1 MYLYR
6 YHDNFIHQQNL
17 FYSYFFPFF
26 DKTMTLKI
34 YSNVSGFF
42 LLDDDGLLIEAKL
55 YPKNPELIALKIHNL
70 SQYSISEELESI
82 TQKYAD
88 KAFETNSV
96 DIMHFLKDLDIK
108 CDLDAKS
115 NIYKDFVERVPRIL
129 IERNHVSNQDEFEKL
144 VKEVSIQLSKKRVT
158 HSSQRIDKNVVHG
171 ILSMDDIDKT
181 TNLFSSRIRE
191 WFGVHFPEIL
201 KEIQSHLTL
210 CKIIS
215 EVGTRENFTEEKI
228 NSYGFSIEKSKRIV
242 ELAKKSMG
250 ANFEERDLK
259 PLQDMSNR
267 TIELYEERD
276 KLESWIEREMRRI
289 APNMLAIVGAPI
301 AARMIALAGGL
312 RELALKPA
320 STVQLLGAEKALFR
334 SLKTGAKPPKHGIIY
349 QMPELHS
356 CPWWQRGNI
365 SRAIAGRLTI
375 AARVDAFQGDFIG
388 DQLKAE
394 VDRKIAE
401 IKEKYKEPPEG
412 KKPPIDRSYPSSRSK
427 GQYKKKKGKKPY
439 RGKR

>member
-1 MYLYR
+1 M
-6 YHDNFIHQQNL
+6 
-17 FYSYFFPFF
+17 
-26 DKTMTLKI
+26 TMKI

-42 LLDDDGLLIEAKL
+42 LLDPEGSLVEAII
-55 YPKNPELIALKIHNL
+55 YPKDPEIIALKIHNL

-82 TQKYAD
+82 TQKYTEE
-88 KAFETNSV
+88 AFETNSV
-96 DIMHFLKDLDIK
+96 DVMYFLKDLSVK
-108 CDLDAKS
+108 CELNAKS
-115 NIYKDFVERVPRIL
+115 TVYKDFVEKVPNIL
-129 IERNHVSNQDEFEKL
+129 IERGYITDQDDFENL
-144 VKEVSIQLSKKRVT
+144 IKEVSIQLSKKRVAL
-158 HSSQRIDKNVVHG
+158 SSQRLDKNVVHG

-191 WFGVHFPEIL
+191 WYGIHFPEIL
-201 KEIQSHLTL
+201 KEVQSHLTL
-210 CKIIS
+210 CKIICDI
-215 EVGTRENFTEEKI
+215 GTRENFTEEKI
-228 NSYGFSIEKSKRIV
+228 NSYGFSIEKSKRLV
-242 ELAKKSMG
+242 DLAKNSMG
-250 ANFEERDLK
+250 AYFEKKDLK
-259 PLQDMSNR
+259 PLQELSNR

-276 KLESWIEREMRRI
+276 KLESWIEREISRI

-375 AARVDAFQGDFIG
+375 AARVDAFGG
-388 DQLKAE
+388 EPMGERLKND
-394 VDRKIAE
+394 VNNKVAE
-401 IKEKYKEPPEG
+401 IRQKYKTPPVRARDARE
-412 KKPPIDRSYPSSRSK
+412 RMTSV
-427 GQYKKKKGKKPY
+427 KKKYG
-439 RGKR
+439 RRKRKRS